1 MGKNLY
7 TKGAAY
13 AALTLDRKADWPY
26 LYEGSYKVQSDV
38 RLEVTA
44 GGQKEKLPLARAG
57 QNWFDEAYQYTA
69 ILRGTPV
76 IRLLVTQG
84 GERKPKVCDLEL
96 EDIWK
101 RPEQTRR
108 ISISGKMTDVR
119 SLHITVKDTGFGSIF
134 IPRSPSPG
142 NLIFRFKKGQ
152 VTVMGELILCTY
164 KTAERPFVIPDSGF
178 EIYTL
183 EELCYYLEDNFY
195 LLDKKV
201 LNYSLCRWLSQE
213 IGLFRLSV
221 ELEKVLRSQTS
232 VYPGALLIMKKSGF
246 YREEELEELGE
257 LFRSMD
263 GKTVLECRK
272 VKGDQYLKQE
282 KYALAAAEYRR
293 LLKPENRM
301 RMTDE
306 LRGFLY
312 HNLGVAYARMFLF
325 PEAAECFREAYQQ
338 NRRPESREAC
348 LYALN
353 YIKGDK
359 GEDQGS
365 SDESWTWRLCG
376 KYSENSRTLLPTGII
391 TKKDRN

>member
-1 MGKNLY
+1 
-7 TKGAAY
+7 
-13 AALTLDRKADWPY
+13 
-26 LYEGSYKVQSDV
+26 
-38 RLEVTA
+38 
-44 GGQKEKLPLARAG
+44 
-57 QNWFDEAYQYTA
+57 
-69 ILRGTPV
+69 
-76 IRLLVTQG
+76 
-84 GERKPKVCDLEL
+84 
-96 EDIWK
+96 
-101 RPEQTRR
+101 
-108 ISISGKMTDVR
+108 
-119 SLHITVKDTGFGSIF
+119 
-134 IPRSPSPG
+134 
-142 NLIFRFKKGQ
+142 
-152 VTVMGELILCTY
+152 MGELILCTY

-257 LFRSMD
+257 LFKSMD
-263 GKTVLECRK
+263 GKTILECRK

-282 KYALAAAEYRR
+282 KYALAAAEYCR

-359 GEDQGS
+359 GEDQGVQMNL
-365 SDESWTWRLCG
+365 DLETMREVFG
-376 KYSENSRTLLPTGII
+376 KFQDIASNGDYYKERQKLKDAMDDNSGISEENKKKLLADWKRRYKEISPFS
-391 TKKDRN
+391 